1 MMCALCVGFPRNM
14 VDTVEYLNQVGRLD
28 GVILLNWS
36 EDTLIKQV
44 QIEDIYET
52 SLYTMSGRDTWKNCL
67 TF

>member
-1 MMCALCVGFPRNM
+1 MSCGGFPRNM

-44 QIEDIYET
+44 QI
-52 SLYTMSGRDTWKNCL
+52 
-67 TF
+67 

>member
-1 MMCALCVGFPRNM
+1 

-44 QIEDIYET
+44 QI
-52 SLYTMSGRDTWKNCL
+52 
-67 TF
+67 